1 MAVFTT
7 GEAVALDLPIAR
19 IPTRAAAMLID
30 LVLQAML
37 GVVVVLA
44 LSAIMVRIQ
53 PDIAWFNTITLVT
66 FVAVVVG
73 YPVTCE
79 TLMRGRTVGKLVLGL
94 RVVRADGGPIDFR
107 HALTRGLSWVI
118 VDFWSLG
125 GFGAVAVITSLC
137 SPRARRVGDVLAG
150 AVVVHDRAGIPLPA
164 LAVAPPWLQGWA
176 QRLDL
181 SGLSEDLALPIRQYL
196 TRYAGLTPEVQDNL
210 GNALVAAVCTQLR
223 VVAPAGHPPL
233 QILGALI
240 SERQRRTLT
249 AQRSVPAAPA
259 LIGAA
264 PFAAAPFAPTPFA
277 PPATDPSWQRFS

>member
-30 LVLQAML
+30 LLLQAMVGWIL
-37 GVVVVLA
+37 VLA
-44 LSAIMVRIQ
+44 IAAVMLQIQ
-53 PDIAWFNTITLVT
+53 PDSAWFNTITLVT
-66 FVAVVVG
+66 FVAILVG

-94 RVVRADGGPIDFR
+94 RVVRGDGGPIDFR

-125 GFGAVAVITSLC
+125 GFGAVAVVTSLC
-137 SPRARRVGDVLAG
+137 SPRARRAGDVLAG
-150 AVVVHDRAGIPLPA
+150 TVVVHDRTTIPLPA
-164 LAVAPPWLQGWA
+164 LAVTPPWLQGWA
-176 QRLDL
+176 QHLDL
-181 SGLSEDLALPIRQYL
+181 SGLGEDLALPIRQYL
-196 TRYAGLTPEVQDNL
+196 TRYAGLTPEVQYNL

-223 VVAPAGHPPL
+223 VVPPAGHPPL

-249 AQRSVPAAPA
+249 VQRSVVAAPV
-259 LIGAA
+259 LVA
-264 PFAAAPFAPTPFA
+264 PMSFAPTPFV
-277 PPATDPSWQRFS
+277 PSTDSGWQRPA

>member
-19 IPTRAAAMLID
+19 IPTRAAAMAID
-30 LVLQAML
+30 LVLQ
-37 GVVVVLA
+37 GVAGGVLVLA
-44 LSAIMVRIQ
+44 ITAVMVQIQ
-53 PDIAWFNTITLVT
+53 PDTAWFETVSLTT
-66 FVAVVVG
+66 FVAIVVG

-79 TLMRGRTVGKLVLGL
+79 TLMRGRTVGKLILGL
-94 RVVRADGGPIDFR
+94 RVVRGDGGPIDFR
-107 HALTRGLSWVI
+107 HALTRGLTGVI

-150 AVVVHDRAGIPLPA
+150 TVVVHDRARIPLPS
-164 LAVAPPWLQGWA
+164 LAVAPPWLQDWA
-176 QRLDL
+176 QHLDL

-196 TRYAGLTPEVQDNL
+196 TRHTGLTPEVQYTL

-223 VVAPAGHPPL
+223 VAAPAGYPPL

-249 AQRSVPAAPA
+249 AQQSA
-259 LIGAA
+259 GAA
-264 PFAAAPFAPTPFA
+264 PTLVGPMGFAPRTFA
-277 PPATDPSWQRFS
+277 PPASV

>member
-30 LVLQAML
+30 LLLQAMTGL
-37 GVVVVLA
+37 ILVLA
-44 LSAIMVRIQ
+44 VGAITLAVQ
-53 PDIAWFNTITLVT
+53 PDAAWFATISLVT
-66 FVAVVVG
+66 FVTVGVG
-73 YPVTCE
+73 YPVACE
-79 TLMRGRTVGKLVLGL
+79 TLMRGRTIGKLVLGL

-107 HALTRGLSWVI
+107 HALTRGLCWVI
-118 VDFWSLG
+118 VDFWGLG
-125 GFGAVAVITSLC
+125 GFGAVAVITSMC

-150 AVVVHDRAGIPLPA
+150 TAVVHDRAGIPLPA

-196 TRYAGLTPEVQDNL
+196 TRYAGLTPQVQYGL
-210 GNALVAAVCTQLR
+210 GNALVAAVCLQLR
-223 VVAPAGHPPL
+223 VTAPAGHPPL

-249 AQRSVPAAPA
+249 AQRSVVAAPA
-259 LIGAA
+259 LVG
-264 PFAAAPFAPTPFA
+264 PAPFAPTPFA
-277 PPATDPSWQRFS
+277 PTPFAPPTADPGWQRPA